1 MTFPHAEYKM
11 SSALFQP
18 LTLRGLTLPNRI
30 VVSPMCQYSAVDG
43 SATDWHILHLGQYA
57 VSGAGLVMIEA
68 TGVEPAGRIT
78 AECLGLWSDENE
90 AALARV
96 VRTIR
101 PYASMPIGIQLSHAG
116 RKASVRR
123 PGQGRGPLPREEG
136 GWQTYGPTAQPFETG
151 WNAPLALDREG
162 MDRVVRAFAQSAQ
175 RADRAGLD
183 LLEIHAAHGY
193 LLSAFLSPLGNART
207 DEYGGSLHNRM
218 RFPLEVV
225 DAVRA
230 AWPAHKPLG
239 VRFNG
244 TDWLPGGLQEKD
256 AMAFARELKAL
267 GCDYMDVSSGGNA
280 RAEIP
285 LVPGYQVPYAAQ
297 VRRAVD
303 LPTMCVGLI
312 RDPMHAQAIV
322 DRCEADLVA
331 LGRGMLNNPRWAWHA
346 AEALGVKTQV
356 PYQYM
361 RGETRGG
368 LPSWD
373 AIVRAA

>member
-1 MTFPHAEYKM
+1 MTFPHAEDKM
-11 SSALFQP
+11 PSALFQP

-101 PYASMPIGIQLSHAG
+101 PYASMPIGIQLGHAG

-183 LLEIHAAHGY
+183 LVEIHAAHGY
-193 LLSAFLSPLGNART
+193 LLSSFLSPLGNART

-244 TDWLPGGLQEKD
+244 TDWLPGGLQEED
-256 AMAFARELKAL
+256 AVAFARELKAC

-285 LVPGYQVPYAAQ
+285 LAPGYQVPYAAQ

-312 RDPMHAQAIV
+312 CDPMHAQAIV
-322 DRCEADLVA
+322 DRGEADLVA
-331 LGRGMLNNPRWAWHA
+331 LGRGMLNDPRWAWHA
-346 AEALGVKTQV
+346 AEALGVRTQV
-356 PYQYM
+356 PHQYI

-373 AIVRAA
+373 SIVRAA

>member
-1 MTFPHAEYKM
+1 M

-96 VRTIR
+96 IRTIR

-136 GWQTYGPTAQPFETG
+136 GWQTYGPTAQPFDKG
-151 WNAPLALDREG
+151 WDAPLALDRAG
-162 MDRVVRAFAQSAQ
+162 MDRVVCAFAQAAQ
-175 RADRAGLD
+175 RADRASLD

-193 LLSAFLSPLGNART
+193 LLSAFLSPLGNGRT
-207 DEYGGSLHNRM
+207 DEYGGSQRNRM
-218 RFPLEVV
+218 RFPLEVF

-230 AWPAHKPLG
+230 AWPAQKPLG
-239 VRFNG
+239 MRFNG
-244 TDWLPGGLQEKD
+244 TDWLPEGLQGDD
-256 AMAFARELKAL
+256 AVAFARELKAR
-267 GCDYMDVSSGGNA
+267 GCDYMDLSSGGSA
-280 RAEIP
+280 PAEIP
-285 LVPGYQVPYAAQ
+285 LAPGYQVPYAAQ
-297 VRRAVD
+297 VRREVD
-303 LPTMCVGLI
+303 VPTMCVGLI
-312 RDPMHAQAIV
+312 RDPLHAQAIV
-322 DRCEADLVA
+322 ADGEADLVA
-331 LGRGMLNNPRWAWHA
+331 LGRGMLNDPRWAWHA
-346 AEALGVKTQV
+346 AEALGAKTQV
-356 PYQYM
+356 PHQYM
-361 RGETRGG
+361 RGETRAGM
-368 LPSWD
+368 PSQD
-373 AIVRAA
+373 TIVRAT